1 MEGIETLYKMNGFQ
15 TVLTEEVKKKLPR
28 EVWLELIDFL
38 SSVEFIKRLVAPENV
53 RGYAKDRPRET
64 KFYNDGRVNVDL
76 TNPHI
81 LEDMDFF
88 RERAIF
94 FEKHGKLD
102 NLNKFVS
109 LNAQKIYNLNP
120 VKKTVKLI
128 KKDFIVPSAYEY
140 KDESVVPMY
149 WGEKLAWSIKSIS

>member
-1 MEGIETLYKMNGFQ
+1 MNNEIEELYKFNKYQ
-15 TVLTEEVKKKLPR
+15 TKLTQELKESTNR

-81 LEDMDFF
+81 LP
-88 RERAIF
+88 AS
-94 FEKHGKLD
+94 G
-102 NLNKFVS
+102 
-109 LNAQKIYNLNP
+109 
-120 VKKTVKLI
+120 
-128 KKDFIVPSAYEY
+128 
-140 KDESVVPMY
+140 
-149 WGEKLAWSIKSIS
+149 